1 MVLAV
6 LAMSTCSPWVTWVVC
21 CPLIYIYIYMVYI
34 FSDLLEFLVDI
45 SYLCWRIF
53 NQLTLFIM
61 AVTRNNLSMKMNGK
75 VGAYSF
81 YTSTGGRQVA
91 RIANNSSNYGETAK
105 RTVAMQTR
113 RSRWGNLVSFYSAN
127 KDLMAR
133 AYERK
138 AANISDY
145 NRFMQLNI
153 PLASVSL
160 VKDDFMRGMAIL
172 QEYVIADGSLP
183 EIDVAE
189 VGEEGCVFNLLTKID
204 GEFADKTIGQV
215 SVDLLDNNPQLQ
227 AGDQLTFVSYT
238 NAGTTPSTIRI
249 YRHLCEMTIDT
260 NSAVSFGSLKYANII
275 AGNGLKVVIAGQGD
289 VFGQAIIHSR
299 SVGGSLLVSRAK
311 ITLNNDTLVEQF
323 SEPEAVK
330 RAINSYGV
338 DSEKLLEPGSTE
350 QPRPSSLPELAK
362 ISSII
367 SPLGCARLKITD
379 NQSGAVFYNEA
390 YLPLGTMV
398 NLSIVDSVGYN
409 IEKIPWPDEPEN
421 YEVVGDITFNIKGV
435 PTR

>member
-1 MVLAV
+1 
-6 LAMSTCSPWVTWVVC
+6 
-21 CPLIYIYIYMVYI
+21 
-34 FSDLLEFLVDI
+34 
-45 SYLCWRIF
+45 
-53 NQLTLFIM
+53 M

-138 AANISDY
+138 GANLSDY

-153 PLASVSL
+153 PLATVSL
-160 VKDDFMRGMAIL
+160 VKDDFLRGMAIL

-189 VGEEGCVFNLLTKID
+189 VQEDGCVFNLLTSLD
-204 GEFADKTIGQV
+204 GEFASYTIGAI
-215 SVDLLDNNPQLQ
+215 SVDLLDKNPQLQ
-227 AGDQLTFVSYT
+227 VGDQITFVSYT

-249 YRHLCEMTIDT
+249 YRHLCEMTIDPK
-260 NSAVSFGSLKYANII
+260 SAVSFGSLKYANMV
-275 AGNGLKVVIAGQGD
+275 AGNGLKIVLAGQGD

-311 ITLNNDTLVEQF
+311 ITLNSDTLVRQF
-323 SEPEAVK
+323 SAPEAVK
-330 RAINSYGV
+330 KAIDSYGV
-338 DSEKLLEPGSTE
+338 DNEKLLEPGSSE
-350 QPRPSSLPELAK
+350 QPAPRPIAPLAQISAVVNPTGSARMVIIDNATEAKYYDSASLPIGTIVGISFVASEGYSVNTVEPGLSDAENFEL
-362 ISSII
+362 
-367 SPLGCARLKITD
+367 
-379 NQSGAVFYNEA
+379 
-390 YLPLGTMV
+390 
-398 NLSIVDSVGYN
+398 
-409 IEKIPWPDEPEN
+409 
-421 YEVVGDITFNIKGV
+421 VGDVTFNITCTK
-435 PTR
+435 TA

>member
-1 MVLAV
+1 
-6 LAMSTCSPWVTWVVC
+6 
-21 CPLIYIYIYMVYI
+21 
-34 FSDLLEFLVDI
+34 
-45 SYLCWRIF
+45 
-53 NQLTLFIM
+53 M

-138 AANISDY
+138 GANLSDY

-153 PLASVSL
+153 PLATVSL
-160 VKDDFMRGMAIL
+160 VKDDFLRGMAIL
-172 QEYVIADGSLP
+172 QAYVIADGSLP

-189 VGEEGCVFNLLTKID
+189 IQEDGCVFNLLTGID

-215 SVDLLDNNPQLQ
+215 SQDLLDHNPQLQ
-227 AGDQLTFVSYT
+227 VGDQITFISYT

-249 YRHLCEMTIDT
+249 YRHLCELTLDT
-260 NSAVSFGSLKYANII
+260 KSAVSFGTLKYANII
-275 AGNGLKVVIAGQGD
+275 AGNALKVVIAGQGN

-299 SVGGSLLVSRAK
+299 SVGGTLLVSRAK
-311 ITLNNDTLVEQF
+311 ITLNSDTLVSQF
-323 SEPEAVK
+323 SAPEAVK
-330 RAINSYGV
+330 KAIDSYGV
-338 DSEKLLEPGSTE
+338 DNEKLLEPGSSE
-350 QPRPSSLPELAK
+350 QPRPTHIAPLA
-362 ISSII
+362 SIKVI
-367 SPLGCARLKITD
+367 PNPSDCGHIEITD
-379 NQSGAVFYNEA
+379 TETGSVYIDNA
-390 YLPLGTMV
+390 YL
-398 NLSIVDSVGYN
+398 SVGSVIRFNLKPSPGYS
-409 IEKIPWPDEPEN
+409 ISVTPDISDGETMEVFGDMTFQLIGTPEQ
-421 YEVVGDITFNIKGV
+421 
-435 PTR
+435 

>member
-1 MVLAV
+1 
-6 LAMSTCSPWVTWVVC
+6 
-21 CPLIYIYIYMVYI
+21 
-34 FSDLLEFLVDI
+34 
-45 SYLCWRIF
+45 
-53 NQLTLFIM
+53 M
-61 AVTRNNLSMKMNGK
+61 AVTRNNLSMKMSGK

-138 AANISDY
+138 GANLSDY

-153 PLASVSL
+153 PLATVSL

-189 VGEEGCVFNLLTKID
+189 VQEDGCVFNLLTGID
-204 GEFADKTIGQV
+204 GEFADRTIGQV
-215 SVDLLDNNPQLQ
+215 SIDLLDHNPQLME
-227 AGDQLTFVSYT
+227 GDQLTFISYT

-260 NSAVSFGSLKYANII
+260 KSAVSFGTLKYANII

-299 SVGGSLLVSRAK
+299 SAGGNLLVSRAK
-311 ITLNNDTLVEQF
+311 ITLNSDTLVRQF
-323 SEPEAVK
+323 SNPEAVK
-330 RAINSYGV
+330 KAIDSYGV
-338 DSEKLLEPGSTE
+338 DTEKLLEPGSPT
-350 QPRPSSLPELAK
+350 QPKPSHIAPLAK
-362 ISSII
+362 ISAVIEPPKCATFSVYDYESGQTFEGGASIRI
-367 SPLGCARLKITD
+367 G
-379 NQSGAVFYNEA
+379 
-390 YLPLGTMV
+390 
-398 NLSIVDSVGYN
+398 SVVALNSNPAPGFN
-409 IEKIPWPDEPEN
+409 IEVTPAVKDPGN
-421 YEVVGDITFNIKGV
+421 YTVEGDATFTITGTPNQ
-435 PTR
+435 

>member
-1 MVLAV
+1 
-6 LAMSTCSPWVTWVVC
+6 
-21 CPLIYIYIYMVYI
+21 
-34 FSDLLEFLVDI
+34 
-45 SYLCWRIF
+45 
-53 NQLTLFIM
+53 M

-138 AANISDY
+138 GANLSDY

-153 PLASVSL
+153 PLATVSL

-189 VGEEGCVFNLLTKID
+189 VQEDGCVFNLLTSLD
-204 GEFADKTIGQV
+204 GEFASYTIGAI
-215 SVDLLDNNPQLQ
+215 SVDLLDKNPQLQ
-227 AGDQLTFVSYT
+227 VGDQITFVSYS
-238 NAGTTPSTIRI
+238 NAGATPSTIRI
-249 YRHLCEMTIDT
+249 YRHLCEITIDT
-260 NSAVSFGSLKYANII
+260 KSAVSFGTLKYANMV
-275 AGNGLKVVIAGQGD
+275 AGNGLKIVLAGDGN

-299 SVGGSLLVSRAK
+299 SVGGNLLVSRAK
-311 ITLNNDTLVEQF
+311 IALNSDTLVRQF
-323 SEPEAVK
+323 SAPEAVK
-330 RAINSYGV
+330 KAIDSYGV
-338 DSEKLLEPGSTE
+338 DAEKLLEPGSSE
-350 QPRPSSLPELAK
+350 QPLPAHMPEMATISAVFDPPECARMELIDNATDAHYYNSASFPIGSNIK
-362 ISSII
+362 III
-367 SPLGCARLKITD
+367 SA
-379 NQSGAVFYNEA
+379 NE
-390 YLPLGTMV
+390 
-398 NLSIVDSVGYN
+398 GYN
-409 IEKIPWPDEPEN
+409 IEYLEPSLSDPES
-421 YEVVGDITFNIKGV
+421 VDIVGDITFNVKGRK
-435 PTR
+435 TT

>member
-1 MVLAV
+1 
-6 LAMSTCSPWVTWVVC
+6 
-21 CPLIYIYIYMVYI
+21 
-34 FSDLLEFLVDI
+34 
-45 SYLCWRIF
+45 
-53 NQLTLFIM
+53 M

-153 PLASVSL
+153 PLATVSL

-189 VGEEGCVFNLLTKID
+189 VQEDGCVFNLLTGID
-204 GEFADKTIGQV
+204 EEFADKTIGQV

-227 AGDQLTFVSYT
+227 QGDQLTFVSYT

-260 NSAVSFGSLKYANII
+260 KSAVSFGTLKYANII
-275 AGNGLKVVIAGQGD
+275 AGNGLKVVVAGQGD

-311 ITLNNDTLVEQF
+311 ITLNNDTLVRQF
-323 SEPEAVK
+323 SAPEAVK
-330 RAINSYGV
+330 KAIDSYGV
-338 DSEKLLEPGSTE
+338 DNEKLLEPGSPE
-350 QPRPSSLPELAK
+350 QTRPSHIENLAM
-362 ISSII
+362 IDSVI
-367 SPLGCARLKITD
+367 SPAGCARLKITD
-379 NQSGAVFYNEA
+379 KDTGSIFYDSA
-390 YLPLGTMV
+390 PFPIGTK
-398 NLSIVDSVGYN
+398 LSFEVVPSVGFDVDW
-409 IEKIPWPDEPEN
+409 EPQLGDPEN
-421 YEVVGDITFNIKGV
+421 YEVVGDLTFSIKGT
-435 PTR
+435 PKQG

>member
-1 MVLAV
+1 
-6 LAMSTCSPWVTWVVC
+6 
-21 CPLIYIYIYMVYI
+21 
-34 FSDLLEFLVDI
+34 
-45 SYLCWRIF
+45 
-53 NQLTLFIM
+53 M

-138 AANISDY
+138 GANLSDY

-189 VGEEGCVFNLLTKID
+189 VEETGMVFNLLSKID
-204 GEFADKTIGQV
+204 GEFADNTIGQI

-227 AGDQLTFVSYT
+227 EGDQLTFISYT

-260 NSAVSFGSLKYANII
+260 KSAVSFGTLKYANII
-275 AGNGLKVVIAGQGD
+275 AGNGNKVVIAGQGD

-311 ITLNNDTLVEQF
+311 ITLNSDTLVRQF
-323 SEPEAVK
+323 SAPEAVK
-330 RAINSYGV
+330 KAIDSYGV
-338 DSEKLLEPGSTE
+338 DADKLLEPGSSQ
-350 QPRPSSLPELAK
+350 QPRPSHIPSLATISAVITPPECATFLVRDSETGKSLGSEVSLP
-362 ISSII
+362 I
-367 SPLGCARLKITD
+367 G
-379 NQSGAVFYNEA
+379 
-390 YLPLGTMV
+390 
-398 NLSIVDSVGYN
+398 SIVSLDITPNESYN
-409 IEKIPWPDEPEN
+409 IVTSPNVEDTGQ
-421 YEVVGDITFNIKGV
+421 YVVTDDVTFTITGTPKQQ
-435 PTR
+435 

>member
-1 MVLAV
+1 
-6 LAMSTCSPWVTWVVC
+6 
-21 CPLIYIYIYMVYI
+21 MVYI
-34 FSDLLEFLVDI
+34 FSYLLGFLLNI
-45 SYLCWRIF
+45 GYICWRNS

-61 AVTRNNLSMKMNGK
+61 AVTRNNLSMKMNGR

-91 RIANNSSNYGETAK
+91 RIANNSSNFGETAK

-138 AANISDY
+138 GANLSDY

-160 VKDDFMRGMAIL
+160 MKDDFMRGMAIL

-189 VGEEGCVFNLLTKID
+189 IGEEGCVFNLLTSLD
-204 GEFADKTIGQV
+204 GEFAAYTIGQI
-215 SVDLLDNNPQLQ
+215 SVDLLDHNPQLQ
-227 AGDQLTFVSYT
+227 EGDQVTFVSYT

-249 YRHLCEMTIDT
+249 YRHLCEITIDT
-260 NSAVSFGSLKYANII
+260 KSAVSFGTLKYANMV
-275 AGNGLKVVIAGQGD
+275 AGNGLKVVLAGDGD

-299 SVGGSLLVSRAK
+299 SVDGNLLVSRTK
-311 ITLNNDTLVEQF
+311 ITLNSDTLVKQF
-323 SEPEAVK
+323 SAPEAVK
-330 RAINSYGV
+330 KAIDSYGV
-338 DSEKLLEPGSTE
+338 DAEKLLEPGSTE
-350 QPRPSSLPELAK
+350 QPNISPIAPLATINAEITPPECATFLIHDNATGLNYGSEASLPIGTSVAL
-362 ISSII
+362 
-367 SPLGCARLKITD
+367 RIT
-379 NQSGAVFYNEA
+379 EA
-390 YLPLGTMV
+390 P
-398 NLSIVDSVGYN
+398 GYN
-409 IEKIPWPDEPEN
+409 IVISPEIENRDEFFVTGSVTFKIT
-421 YEVVGDITFNIKGV
+421 GTHS
-435 PTR
+435 

>member
-1 MVLAV
+1 
-6 LAMSTCSPWVTWVVC
+6 
-21 CPLIYIYIYMVYI
+21 
-34 FSDLLEFLVDI
+34 
-45 SYLCWRIF
+45 
-53 NQLTLFIM
+53 M

-138 AANISDY
+138 GLNLSDY

-153 PLASVSL
+153 PLATVSL
-160 VKDDFMRGMAIL
+160 VRDDFMRGMAIL

-189 VGEEGCVFNLLTKID
+189 VQEDGCVFNLLTRID

-227 AGDQLTFVSYT
+227 QGDQITFVSYT
-238 NAGTTPSTIRI
+238 NAGATPSTIRI

-260 NSAVSFGSLKYANII
+260 KSAVSFGTLKYANII
-275 AGNGLKVVIAGQGD
+275 AGNGLKVVVAGQGD

-311 ITLNNDTLVEQF
+311 ITLNSDTLVRQF
-323 SEPEAVK
+323 SAPEAVK
-330 RAINSYGV
+330 KAIDSYGV
-338 DSEKLLEPGSTE
+338 DTEKLLEPGSSE
-350 QPRPSSLPELAK
+350 QPKPTHMPEMAK
-362 ISSII
+362 ILITNIPSDSGSIRIVNEDDSI
-367 SPLGCARLKITD
+367 S
-379 NQSGAVFYNEA
+379 AVNFLA
-390 YLPLGTMV
+390 VPIGTTISLQPQPEDGFTLQGIEPTYPVQQNIVV
-398 NLSIVDSVGYN
+398 NGDMSLTASWKASV
-409 IEKIPWPDEPEN
+409 
-421 YEVVGDITFNIKGV
+421 
-435 PTR
+435 

>member
-1 MVLAV
+1 
-6 LAMSTCSPWVTWVVC
+6 
-21 CPLIYIYIYMVYI
+21 
-34 FSDLLEFLVDI
+34 
-45 SYLCWRIF
+45 
-53 NQLTLFIM
+53 M

-105 RTVAMQTR
+105 RTIAMQTR

-138 AANISDY
+138 GANLSDY
-145 NRFMQLNI
+145 NRFMQLNV

-189 VGEEGCVFNLLTKID
+189 VGEDGCVFNLLTKID
-204 GEFADKTIGQV
+204 GEFADKTIGQI

-227 AGDQLTFVSYT
+227 EGDQLTFISYT

-260 NSAVSFGSLKYANII
+260 KSAVSFGTLKYANII

-311 ITLNNDTLVEQF
+311 ITLNNDTLVRQF
-323 SEPEAVK
+323 SAPEAVQK
-330 RAINSYGV
+330 AIASYGV
-338 DSEKLLEPGSTE
+338 DNEKLLEPGSPE
-350 QPRPSSLPELAK
+350 QPRTGHLPAL
-362 ISSII
+362 
-367 SPLGCARLKITD
+367 PLIQTIVEPEGSANLQITVKD
-379 NQSGAVFYNEA
+379 SGAVFYNTA
-390 YLPLGTMV
+390 SLPIGT
-398 NLSIVDSVGYN
+398 IVSLNVSSPAGWESDLLDAPV
-409 IEKIPWPDEPEN
+409 DLEN
-421 YEVVGDITFNIKGV
+421 YEVTGDVTFYIKS
-435 PTR
+435 TKAQ

>member
-1 MVLAV
+1 
-6 LAMSTCSPWVTWVVC
+6 
-21 CPLIYIYIYMVYI
+21 
-34 FSDLLEFLVDI
+34 
-45 SYLCWRIF
+45 
-53 NQLTLFIM
+53 M

-133 AYERK
+133 AYEHK

-183 EIDVAE
+183 GIDVAE
-189 VGEEGCVFNLLTKID
+189 VQEDGCVFNLLTMID
-204 GEFADKTIGQV
+204 EEFADKTIGEV
-215 SVDLLDNNPQLQ
+215 SVDLIENNPQLQ
-227 AGDQLTFVSYT
+227 VGDQLTFVSYT

-249 YRHLCEMTIDT
+249 YRQLCEITLDPK
-260 NSAVSFGSLKYANII
+260 SAVSFGTLKYADII

-311 ITLNNDTLVEQF
+311 ITLNNDTLVKQF
-323 SEPEAVK
+323 SAPEAVK
-330 RAINSYGV
+330 KAIDSYGV
-338 DSEKLLEPGSTE
+338 DNEKLLEPGSPT
-350 QPRPSSLPELAK
+350 QPRPTHIAPLAK
-362 ISSII
+362 ISAVITPPDCATFNVYDYESEQTFEGGASLQIGSVVSLNVKPAPGFTTEM
-367 SPLGCARLKITD
+367 SPL
-379 NQSGAVFYNEA
+379 
-390 YLPLGTMV
+390 
-398 NLSIVDSVGYN
+398 
-409 IEKIPWPDEPEN
+409 PEDPGR
-421 YEVVGDITFNIKGV
+421 YTVEGDVEFTIKG
-435 PTR
+435 TRQG

>member
-1 MVLAV
+1 
-6 LAMSTCSPWVTWVVC
+6 
-21 CPLIYIYIYMVYI
+21 
-34 FSDLLEFLVDI
+34 
-45 SYLCWRIF
+45 
-53 NQLTLFIM
+53 M

-138 AANISDY
+138 GANLSDY

-183 EIDVAE
+183 AIDVAE
-189 VGEEGCVFNLLTKID
+189 VQEDGCVFNLLTKID

-227 AGDQLTFVSYT
+227 QGDQLTFVSYT
-238 NAGTTPSTIRI
+238 NAGNTPSTIRI

-260 NSAVSFGSLKYANII
+260 KSAVSFGTLKYANII
-275 AGNGLKVVIAGQGD
+275 AGNGLKVVIAGQGN

-311 ITLNNDTLVEQF
+311 ITLNSDTLVRQF
-323 SEPEAVK
+323 SAPEAVK
-330 RAINSYGV
+330 KAIDSYGV
-338 DSEKLLEPGSTE
+338 DADKLLEPGSPE
-350 QPRPSSLPELAK
+350 QPAPRPIAPLAQISAVVNPTGSARLVITDKATQAKYYGSASLPIGTIVEISHELSEGYSL
-362 ISSII
+362 SSIE
-367 SPLGCARLKITD
+367 PG
-379 NQSGAVFYNEA
+379 
-390 YLPLGTMV
+390 
-398 NLSIVDSVGYN
+398 LSD
-409 IEKIPWPDEPEN
+409 PEN
-421 YEVVGDITFNIKGV
+421 FEVVGDVTFAITCTK
-435 PTR
+435 TA

>member
-1 MVLAV
+1 MLEVSAGR
-6 LAMSTCSPWVTWVVC
+6 AWATWAFS
-21 CPLIYIYIYMVYI
+21 CPLIIIYIYMVYI

-53 NQLTLFIM
+53 NKLTLFIM

-127 KDLMAR
+127 KDLLAR

-153 PLASVSL
+153 PLATVSL

-189 VGEEGCVFNLLTKID
+189 EGEEGLVFNLLTSLD
-204 GEFADKTIGQV
+204 GNFADYTIGAV
-215 SVDLLDNNPQLQ
+215 SVDLLDKNPQLQ
-227 AGDQLTFVSYT
+227 QGDQLTFISYT

-260 NSAVSFGSLKYANII
+260 KSAVSFGTLKYANIVV
-275 AGNGLKVVIAGQGD
+275 GNALKVAIAGQGD

-311 ITLNNDTLVEQF
+311 IKLNSDTLVSQF
-323 SEPEAVK
+323 SAPEAVK
-330 RAINSYGV
+330 KAIDSYGV
-338 DSEKLLEPGSTE
+338 DSDKLLEPGSPE
-350 QPRPSSLPELAK
+350 QPRPTHIAPLAK
-362 ISSII
+362 VSAVI
-367 SPLGCARLKITD
+367 SPAECGYLEIKD
-379 NQSGAVFYNEA
+379 NQTGSIYKNEA
-390 YLPLGTMV
+390 YFPAGTMV
-398 NLSIVDSVGYN
+398 SINVRANEGWNTNIDPDVDDNNL
-409 IEKIPWPDEPEN
+409 
-421 YEVVGDITFNIKGV
+421 YEVVGDITFKITGE
-435 PTR
+435 RIGQ

>member
-1 MVLAV
+1 
-6 LAMSTCSPWVTWVVC
+6 
-21 CPLIYIYIYMVYI
+21 
-34 FSDLLEFLVDI
+34 
-45 SYLCWRIF
+45 
-53 NQLTLFIM
+53 M

-138 AANISDY
+138 GANLSDY

-189 VGEEGCVFNLLTKID
+189 VQEDGCVFNLLTSLD
-204 GEFADKTIGQV
+204 GEFSGYTIGAI
-215 SVDLLDNNPQLQ
+215 SVDLLDKNPQLQ
-227 AGDQLTFVSYT
+227 QGDQITFVSYT
-238 NAGTTPSTIRI
+238 NAGATPSTIRI
-249 YRHLCEMTIDT
+249 YRHLCEMTLDPK
-260 NSAVSFGSLKYANII
+260 SAVSFGTLKYANMV
-275 AGNGLKVVIAGQGD
+275 AGNGLKIVLAGDGD

-299 SVGGSLLVSRAK
+299 SVGGNLLVSRAK
-311 ITLNNDTLVEQF
+311 IMLNSDTLVRQF
-323 SEPEAVK
+323 SAPEAVK
-330 RAINSYGV
+330 KAIDSYGV
-338 DSEKLLEPGSTE
+338 DTEKLLEPGSSQ
-350 QPRPSSLPELAK
+350 QPRPADIPSLAT
-362 ISSII
+362 IS
-367 SPLGCARLKITD
+367 
-379 NQSGAVFYNEA
+379 AVFTPEGCGTLTVYNKVTGDSDFAPMSVPIGTEVR
-390 YLPLGTMV
+390 LGFSA
-398 NLSIVDSVGYN
+398 NPGYN
-409 IEKIPWPDEPEN
+409 IAIDPVLEN
-421 YEVVGDITFNIKGV
+421 LDNYVVNGPIEFKVTGTSKG
-435 PTR
+435 

>member
-1 MVLAV
+1 
-6 LAMSTCSPWVTWVVC
+6 
-21 CPLIYIYIYMVYI
+21 
-34 FSDLLEFLVDI
+34 
-45 SYLCWRIF
+45 
-53 NQLTLFIM
+53 M

-138 AANISDY
+138 GTNLSDY

-153 PLASVSL
+153 PLATVSL

-189 VGEEGCVFNLLTKID
+189 VQEDGCVFNLLTSLD
-204 GEFADKTIGQV
+204 DEFASYTIGDI
-215 SVDLLDNNPQLQ
+215 SVDLLDKNPQLQ
-227 AGDQLTFVSYT
+227 VGDQLTFVSYT
-238 NAGTTPSTIRI
+238 NAGATPSTIRI
-249 YRHLCEMTIDT
+249 YRHLCEMTIDPK
-260 NSAVSFGSLKYANII
+260 SAVSFGSLKYANMV
-275 AGNGLKVVIAGQGD
+275 AGNGLKVVLAGDGD

-299 SVGGSLLVSRAK
+299 SVGGNLLVSRAK
-311 ITLNNDTLVEQF
+311 IMLNSDTLVRQF
-323 SEPEAVK
+323 SAPEAVK
-330 RAINSYGV
+330 KAIDSYGV
-338 DSEKLLEPGSTE
+338 DADKLLEPGSSQ
-350 QPRPSSLPELAK
+350 QPRPSHAPTLAT
-362 ISSII
+362 IS
-367 SPLGCARLKITD
+367 
-379 NQSGAVFYNEA
+379 AVFTPEGCGTLTVYNKVTGDSA
-390 YLPLGTMV
+390 FAPTSVPVGTTVRLGFKA
-398 NLSIVDSVGYN
+398 NPGYN
-409 IEKIPWPDEPEN
+409 IAIDPVIENPDN
-421 YEVVGDITFNIKGV
+421 YIVNGPIEFKVTGTSKG
-435 PTR
+435 

>member
-1 MVLAV
+1 
-6 LAMSTCSPWVTWVVC
+6 
-21 CPLIYIYIYMVYI
+21 
-34 FSDLLEFLVDI
+34 
-45 SYLCWRIF
+45 
-53 NQLTLFIM
+53 M

-91 RIANNSSNYGETAK
+91 RIANNSSNFGETAK

-138 AANISDY
+138 GANLSDY

-153 PLASVSL
+153 PLATVSL

-183 EIDVAE
+183 GIDVAE
-189 VGEEGCVFNLLTKID
+189 VEEDGCVFNLLTGID

-215 SVDLLDNNPQLQ
+215 SIDLLDHNPQLQ

-249 YRHLCEMTIDT
+249 YRHLCEMTLDT
-260 NSAVSFGSLKYANII
+260 KSAVSFGTLRYANII

-299 SVGGSLLVSRAK
+299 SVGGALLVSRAK
-311 ITLNNDTLVEQF
+311 ITLNSDTLVRQF

-330 RAINSYGV
+330 KAIASYGV
-338 DSEKLLEPGSTE
+338 DAEKLLEPGSPQ
-350 QPRPSSLPELAK
+350 QPRPSHTPSLATLSAVFTPENCGMLTIYDKVSGDSYTPPVSLPVGTEV
-362 ISSII
+362 
-367 SPLGCARLKITD
+367 RLDFTA
-379 NQSGAVFYNEA
+379 N
-390 YLPLGTMV
+390 P
-398 NLSIVDSVGYN
+398 GYN
-409 IEKIPWPDEPEN
+409 IAVEPVIEN
-421 YEVVGDITFNIKGV
+421 LNNYVVNGPIEFKVTGTSKG
-435 PTR
+435 

>member
-1 MVLAV
+1 
-6 LAMSTCSPWVTWVVC
+6 
-21 CPLIYIYIYMVYI
+21 
-34 FSDLLEFLVDI
+34 
-45 SYLCWRIF
+45 
-53 NQLTLFIM
+53 M

-91 RIANNSSNYGETAK
+91 RIANNSSNFGDTAK

-153 PLASVSL
+153 PLATVSL

-189 VGEEGCVFNLLTKID
+189 VQEDGCVFNLLTGID
-204 GEFADKTIGQV
+204 GEFADKTIGQI
-215 SVDLLDNNPQLQ
+215 SVDLLDHNPQLQ
-227 AGDQLTFVSYT
+227 AGDQITFVSYT

-260 NSAVSFGSLKYANII
+260 KSAVSFGTLKYANII
-275 AGNGLKVVIAGQGD
+275 AGNGLKVVVAGQGD

-311 ITLNNDTLVEQF
+311 ITLNSDTLVRQF

-330 RAINSYGV
+330 KAIDSYGV
-338 DSEKLLEPGSTE
+338 DTEKLLEPGSPE
-350 QPRPSSLPELAK
+350 QPAPKPLPSSV
-362 ISSII
+362 S
-367 SPLGCARLKITD
+367 
-379 NQSGAVFYNEA
+379 V
-390 YLPLGTMV
+390 
-398 NLSIVDSVGYN
+398 SIVNVPSEGGHVVIERTDTNETAVNFMQVPVGT
-409 IEKIPWPDEPEN
+409 
-421 YEVVGDITFNIKGV
+421 EVSLSPVSKDGYSWAEFDGPFNETDPFIVNSNLVITSRFNKL
-435 PTR
+435 T

>member
-1 MVLAV
+1 
-6 LAMSTCSPWVTWVVC
+6 
-21 CPLIYIYIYMVYI
+21 
-34 FSDLLEFLVDI
+34 
-45 SYLCWRIF
+45 
-53 NQLTLFIM
+53 M

-153 PLASVSL
+153 PLATVSL

-189 VGEEGCVFNLLTKID
+189 VQEDGCVFNLLTGID

-227 AGDQLTFVSYT
+227 VGDQLTFVSYT

-249 YRHLCEMTIDT
+249 YRHLCEMTLDPK
-260 NSAVSFGSLKYANII
+260 SAVSFGSLKYANII
-275 AGNGLKVVIAGQGD
+275 AGNGLKAVIAGQGD

-311 ITLNNDTLVEQF
+311 ITLNSDTLVRQF
-323 SEPEAVK
+323 SAPEAVK
-330 RAINSYGV
+330 KAIDSYGV
-338 DSEKLLEPGSTE
+338 DADKLLEPGSS
-350 QPRPSSLPELAK
+350 QQARPTHIAPLAK
-362 ISSII
+362 ISAVITPPECATFSVHDYESNQDFEGGASLQIG
-367 SPLGCARLKITD
+367 SVVALNVNPAPGFTTVMTPL
-379 NQSGAVFYNEA
+379 
-390 YLPLGTMV
+390 
-398 NLSIVDSVGYN
+398 
-409 IEKIPWPDEPEN
+409 PEDPGN
-421 YEVVGDITFNIKGV
+421 YTVEGDVEFTIKG
-435 PTR
+435 TRQG

>member
-1 MVLAV
+1 
-6 LAMSTCSPWVTWVVC
+6 
-21 CPLIYIYIYMVYI
+21 
-34 FSDLLEFLVDI
+34 
-45 SYLCWRIF
+45 
-53 NQLTLFIM
+53 M

-127 KDLMAR
+127 RDLMAR

-138 AANISDY
+138 GANLSDY

-189 VGEEGCVFNLLTKID
+189 VGEDGCVFNLLTKTD
-204 GEFADKTIGQV
+204 GEFADKTIGQI

-227 AGDQLTFVSYT
+227 QGDQITFVSYT
-238 NAGTTPSTIRI
+238 NSGTTPSTIRI

-260 NSAVSFGSLKYANII
+260 KSAVSFGTLKYANIV
-275 AGNGLKVVIAGQGD
+275 AGNGNKIVIAGQGD

-311 ITLNNDTLVEQF
+311 ITLNSDTLVRQF
-323 SEPEAVK
+323 SAPEAVK
-330 RAINSYGV
+330 KAIDSYGV
-338 DSEKLLEPGSTE
+338 DTEKLLEPGSPE
-350 QPRPSSLPELAK
+350 QPAPTPIPALPK
-362 ISSII
+362 IQTIVEPEGS
-367 SPLGCARLKITD
+367 ANLKIAVKNT
-379 NQSGAVFYNEA
+379 GEVFYNTA
-390 YLPLGTMV
+390 SLPVGTIV
-398 NLSIVDSVGYN
+398 ELTAQASAGWEVALS
-409 IEKIPWPDEPEN
+409 PAPEDTSN
-421 YEVVGDITFNIKGV
+421 YEVTGDVTFYLKSTKEG
-435 PTR
+435 

>member
-1 MVLAV
+1 
-6 LAMSTCSPWVTWVVC
+6 
-21 CPLIYIYIYMVYI
+21 
-34 FSDLLEFLVDI
+34 
-45 SYLCWRIF
+45 
-53 NQLTLFIM
+53 
-61 AVTRNNLSMKMNGK
+61 MNGK

-138 AANISDY
+138 GANLSDY

-153 PLASVSL
+153 PIASVSL

-189 VGEEGCVFNLLTKID
+189 IGEDGCVFNLLTKLD
-204 GEFADKTIGQV
+204 GEFADNTIGQI
-215 SVDLLDNNPQLQ
+215 SVDLLNNNPQLQ
-227 AGDQLTFVSYT
+227 EGDQLTFVSYT

-260 NSAVSFGSLKYANII
+260 KSAVSFGTLKYSNIV
-275 AGNGLKVVIAGQGD
+275 AGNGLKVVLAGQVD

-299 SVGGSLLVSRAK
+299 SVGGNLLVSRAK
-311 ITLNNDTLVEQF
+311 ITLNSNTLVSQF
-323 SEPEAVK
+323 SAPEAVK
-330 RAINSYGV
+330 KAIDSYGV
-338 DSEKLLEPGSTE
+338 DTEKLLEPGSPE
-350 QPRPSSLPELAK
+350 QPAPSPIAPLAQILAVVNPTGSARMVIIDKATEAKYYDSALLPIGTIVG
-362 ISSII
+362 IS
-367 SPLGCARLKITD
+367 
-379 NQSGAVFYNEA
+379 FEA
-390 YLPLGTMV
+390 SEGYSV
-398 NLSIVDSVGYN
+398 NTIEPGLSD
-409 IEKIPWPDEPEN
+409 PEN
-421 YEVVGDITFNIKGV
+421 FELVGDVTFNVACTK
-435 PTR
+435 TA

>member
-1 MVLAV
+1 
-6 LAMSTCSPWVTWVVC
+6 
-21 CPLIYIYIYMVYI
+21 
-34 FSDLLEFLVDI
+34 
-45 SYLCWRIF
+45 
-53 NQLTLFIM
+53 M

-91 RIANNSSNYGETAK
+91 RIANNSSNFGETAK

-138 AANISDY
+138 GANLSDY

-183 EIDVAE
+183 MIDVAE
-189 VGEEGCVFNLLTKID
+189 VQEDGCVFNLLTKID
-204 GEFADKTIGQV
+204 GEFADKTIGQI

-227 AGDQLTFVSYT
+227 QGDQLTFVSYT

-260 NSAVSFGSLKYANII
+260 KSAVSFGSLKYANII
-275 AGNGLKVVIAGQGD
+275 AGNANKVVIAGQGD

-311 ITLNNDTLVEQF
+311 ITLNSDTLVRQF
-323 SEPEAVK
+323 SAPEAVK
-330 RAINSYGV
+330 KAIDSYGV
-338 DSEKLLEPGSTE
+338 DTEKLLEPGSPE
-350 QPRPSSLPELAK
+350 QPAPTPIPALPK
-362 ISSII
+362 IQTIVEPEGS
-367 SPLGCARLKITD
+367 ANLKIAVKNT
-379 NQSGAVFYNEA
+379 GEVFYNTA
-390 YLPLGTMV
+390 SLPVGTIV
-398 NLSIVDSVGYN
+398 ELTAQASAGWEVALS
-409 IEKIPWPDEPEN
+409 PAPEDTSN
-421 YEVVGDITFNIKGV
+421 YEVTGDVTFYLKSTKEG
-435 PTR
+435 

>member
-1 MVLAV
+1 
-6 LAMSTCSPWVTWVVC
+6 
-21 CPLIYIYIYMVYI
+21 
-34 FSDLLEFLVDI
+34 
-45 SYLCWRIF
+45 
-53 NQLTLFIM
+53 M

-138 AANISDY
+138 GANLSDY

-183 EIDVAE
+183 AIDVAE
-189 VGEEGCVFNLLTKID
+189 VQEDGSVFNLLTKID

-227 AGDQLTFVSYT
+227 QGDQLTFVSYT
-238 NAGTTPSTIRI
+238 NAGATPSTIRI

-260 NSAVSFGSLKYANII
+260 QSAVFFGTLKYANII

-299 SVGGSLLVSRAK
+299 SVGGNLLVSRAK
-311 ITLNNDTLVEQF
+311 ITLNSDTLVRQF
-323 SEPEAVK
+323 SAPEAVK
-330 RAINSYGV
+330 KAIDSYGV
-338 DSEKLLEPGSTE
+338 DTEKLLEPGSPE
-350 QPRPSSLPELAK
+350 QTRPTHMPDMATISAVINPPE
-362 ISSII
+362 
-367 SPLGCARLKITD
+367 CARMELVD
-379 NQSGAVFYNEA
+379 NATGAHYYNSASFPIGSNVQILISANE
-390 YLPLGTMV
+390 
-398 NLSIVDSVGYN
+398 GYTIDI
-409 IEKIPWPDEPEN
+409 IEPGLNDPEN
-421 YEVVGDITFNIKGV
+421 VDIVGDVTFNVKGHK
-435 PTR
+435 TT

>member
-1 MVLAV
+1 
-6 LAMSTCSPWVTWVVC
+6 
-21 CPLIYIYIYMVYI
+21 
-34 FSDLLEFLVDI
+34 
-45 SYLCWRIF
+45 
-53 NQLTLFIM
+53 M

-138 AANISDY
+138 SANLSDY

-153 PLASVSL
+153 PLATVSL

-183 EIDVAE
+183 EIGVAE
-189 VGEEGCVFNLLTKID
+189 VQEDGCVFNLLTGID

-215 SVDLLDNNPQLQ
+215 SVDLLDHNPQLQ
-227 AGDQLTFVSYT
+227 QGDQITFVDYT

-249 YRHLCEMTIDT
+249 YRHLCEMTLDT
-260 NSAVSFGSLKYANII
+260 RSAVSFGTLKYANIV

-311 ITLNNDTLVEQF
+311 ITLNSDTLMRQF

-330 RAINSYGV
+330 KAIASYGV
-338 DSEKLLEPGSTE
+338 DSEKLLEPGSPQ
-350 QPRPSSLPELAK
+350 QPAPKPITNLAM
-362 ISSII
+362 IDSVI
-367 SPLGCARLKITD
+367 SPAGCARLKITD
-379 NQSGAVFYNEA
+379 KDTGSIFYDSA
-390 YLPLGTMV
+390 PFPIGTQLQFDV
-398 NLSIVDSVGYN
+398 IPSEGYN
-409 IEKIPWPDEPEN
+409 VEWEPQFADPEN
-421 YEVVGDITFNIKGV
+421 YEVVGDLTFNIKGTPKV
-435 PTR
+435 

>member
-1 MVLAV
+1 
-6 LAMSTCSPWVTWVVC
+6 
-21 CPLIYIYIYMVYI
+21 
-34 FSDLLEFLVDI
+34 
-45 SYLCWRIF
+45 
-53 NQLTLFIM
+53 M

-138 AANISDY
+138 GLNLSDY

-153 PLASVSL
+153 PLATVSL
-160 VKDDFMRGMAIL
+160 VRNDFMRGMAIL

-189 VGEEGCVFNLLTKID
+189 VQEDGCVFNLLTRID

-227 AGDQLTFVSYT
+227 QGDQITFVSYT
-238 NAGTTPSTIRI
+238 NAGATPSTIRI

-260 NSAVSFGSLKYANII
+260 KSAVSFGTLKYANII
-275 AGNGLKVVIAGQGD
+275 AGNGLKVVVAGQGD

-311 ITLNNDTLVEQF
+311 ITLNSDTLVRQF
-323 SEPEAVK
+323 SAPEAVK
-330 RAINSYGV
+330 KAIDSYGV
-338 DSEKLLEPGSTE
+338 DSEKLLEPGSSE
-350 QPRPSSLPELAK
+350 QPRPTPTPSLATISAVITPEAAGMLQIINNETQERFDAPASFPIGTSVRLNFAPNMGYTLAVE
-362 ISSII
+362 
-367 SPLGCARLKITD
+367 PNPTD
-379 NQSGAVFYNEA
+379 RNNYIVTGPIEFKVT
-390 YLPLGTMV
+390 GTTE
-398 NLSIVDSVGYN
+398 G
-409 IEKIPWPDEPEN
+409 
-421 YEVVGDITFNIKGV
+421 
-435 PTR
+435 

>member
-1 MVLAV
+1 
-6 LAMSTCSPWVTWVVC
+6 
-21 CPLIYIYIYMVYI
+21 
-34 FSDLLEFLVDI
+34 
-45 SYLCWRIF
+45 
-53 NQLTLFIM
+53 M

-138 AANISDY
+138 GANLSDY

-189 VGEEGCVFNLLTKID
+189 VQEDGFVFNLLTGID

-215 SVDLLDNNPQLQ
+215 SVDLLDHNPQLQ
-227 AGDQLTFVSYT
+227 AGDQLTFISYT
-238 NAGTTPSTIRI
+238 NAGATPSTIRI

-260 NSAVSFGSLKYANII
+260 KSAVSFGILKYANII

-299 SVGGSLLVSRAK
+299 SVGGNLLVSRAK
-311 ITLNNDTLVEQF
+311 ITLNSDTLVRQF
-323 SEPEAVK
+323 SAPEAVK
-330 RAINSYGV
+330 KAIDSYGV
-338 DSEKLLEPGSTE
+338 DTEKLLEPGSHE
-350 QPRPSSLPELAK
+350 QPAPAPIPALAK
-362 ISSII
+362 ILITNTPSDAGSIRIVNEDEGI
-367 SPLGCARLKITD
+367 SAANFLSVPIGTTISLQPQPQEGYTLQGIEPTYPVQQDIVVNGDMSLTASWK
-379 NQSGAVFYNEA
+379 QSV
-390 YLPLGTMV
+390 
-398 NLSIVDSVGYN
+398 
-409 IEKIPWPDEPEN
+409 
-421 YEVVGDITFNIKGV
+421 
-435 PTR
+435 

>member
-1 MVLAV
+1 
-6 LAMSTCSPWVTWVVC
+6 
-21 CPLIYIYIYMVYI
+21 
-34 FSDLLEFLVDI
+34 
-45 SYLCWRIF
+45 
-53 NQLTLFIM
+53 M

-138 AANISDY
+138 GSNLSDY

-189 VGEEGCVFNLLTKID
+189 VQEDGCVFNLLTSLD
-204 GEFADKTIGQV
+204 GEFADNTIGTI
-215 SVDLLDNNPQLQ
+215 SVDLLAKNPQLQ
-227 AGDQLTFVSYT
+227 VGDQLTFVSYT

-249 YRHLCEMTIDT
+249 YRHLCEMTIDP
-260 NSAVSFGSLKYANII
+260 NSAVSFDTLKYANIV
-275 AGNGLKVVIAGQGD
+275 AGNGLKVVIAGQGN

-299 SVGGSLLVSRAK
+299 SAGGNLLVSRAE
-311 ITLNNDTLVEQF
+311 ITLNSDTLVRQF
-323 SEPEAVK
+323 SAPEAVK
-330 RAINSYGV
+330 KAIDSYGV
-338 DSEKLLEPGSTE
+338 DADKLLEPGSPE
-350 QPRPSSLPELAK
+350 QVAPSRLPDMAK
-362 ISSII
+362 VSVTCI
-367 SPLGCARLKITD
+367 P
-379 NQSGAVFYNEA
+379 SGAGDIGILNTDTQERTYNEA
-390 YLPLGTMV
+390 LVPIGTKIQLTRSINEGYEFV
-398 NLSIVDSVGYN
+398 TYVPEFTDGTDIAVTSDLSIQAVFRKTTPSV
-409 IEKIPWPDEPEN
+409 
-421 YEVVGDITFNIKGV
+421 
-435 PTR
+435 

>member
-1 MVLAV
+1 
-6 LAMSTCSPWVTWVVC
+6 
-21 CPLIYIYIYMVYI
+21 
-34 FSDLLEFLVDI
+34 
-45 SYLCWRIF
+45 
-53 NQLTLFIM
+53 M

-138 AANISDY
+138 GANLSDY

-183 EIDVAE
+183 TIDVAE
-189 VGEEGCVFNLLTKID
+189 VQEDGCVFNLLTKID
-204 GEFADKTIGQV
+204 GEFADKTIGQI

-227 AGDQLTFVSYT
+227 QGDQLTFVSYT
-238 NAGTTPSTIRI
+238 NTGTTPSTIRI

-260 NSAVSFGSLKYANII
+260 KSAVSFGTLKYANII

-311 ITLNNDTLVEQF
+311 ITLNSDTLVRQF
-323 SEPEAVK
+323 SEPEAVQK
-330 RAINSYGV
+330 AIASYGV
-338 DSEKLLEPGSTE
+338 DNEKLLEPGSPQ
-350 QPRPSSLPELAK
+350 QPRPTHMPEMAT
-362 ISSII
+362 ISAIVNPAGS
-367 SPLGCARLKITD
+367 ARLVITD
-379 NQSGAVFYNEA
+379 NATQAKYYGSAS
-390 YLPLGTMV
+390 LPIGSNV
-398 NLSIVDSVGYN
+398 NILFDASEGYSVNTVEPGLSD
-409 IEKIPWPDEPEN
+409 PEN
-421 YEVVGDITFNIKGV
+421 FDVVGDVTFNITCTK
-435 PTR
+435 TS

>member
-1 MVLAV
+1 
-6 LAMSTCSPWVTWVVC
+6 
-21 CPLIYIYIYMVYI
+21 
-34 FSDLLEFLVDI
+34 
-45 SYLCWRIF
+45 
-53 NQLTLFIM
+53 M

-138 AANISDY
+138 GANLSDY

-189 VGEEGCVFNLLTKID
+189 VEESAMVFNLLTTLD
-204 GEFADKTIGQV
+204 GEFKDYTIGAI
-215 SVDLLDNNPQLQ
+215 SVDLLGKNPQLQ
-227 AGDQLTFVSYT
+227 EGDQITFISYT

-249 YRHLCEMTIDT
+249 YRNLCEMTIDT
-260 NSAVSFGSLKYANII
+260 KSAVSFSTLKYADMV
-275 AGNGLKVVIAGQGD
+275 AGNGNKVAIAGQGD

-311 ITLNNDTLVEQF
+311 ITLNSETLVKQF
-323 SEPEAVK
+323 STPEAVK
-330 RAINSYGV
+330 KAIDSYGV
-338 DSEKLLEPGSTE
+338 DTEKLLEPGSSE
-350 QPRPSSLPELAK
+350 QPRPTHIDQLAM
-362 ISSII
+362 IDSVI
-367 SPLGCARLKITD
+367 SPAGCARLKITD
-379 NQSGAVFYNEA
+379 KGTGSVFYDSA
-390 YLPLGTMV
+390 PFPIGTILQFDLIPSENYNV
-398 NLSIVDSVGYN
+398 EWEPQLSD
-409 IEKIPWPDEPEN
+409 PEN
-421 YEVVGDITFNIKGV
+421 YEVIGDFTFSIKGT
-435 PTR
+435 PKQQ

>member
-1 MVLAV
+1 
-6 LAMSTCSPWVTWVVC
+6 
-21 CPLIYIYIYMVYI
+21 
-34 FSDLLEFLVDI
+34 
-45 SYLCWRIF
+45 
-53 NQLTLFIM
+53 
-61 AVTRNNLSMKMNGK
+61 MNGK

-138 AANISDY
+138 SANLSDY

-189 VGEEGCVFNLLTKID
+189 VGEDGCVFNLLTKID
-204 GEFADKTIGQV
+204 GEFADKTIGQI
-215 SVDLLDNNPQLQ
+215 SLDLLDNNPQLQ
-227 AGDQLTFVSYT
+227 QGDQLTFVSYT

-260 NSAVSFGSLKYANII
+260 KSAVSFGTLKYANMV
-275 AGNGLKVVIAGQGD
+275 AGNGLKVVLAGDGD

-299 SVGGSLLVSRAK
+299 SAGGNLLVSRAK
-311 ITLNNDTLVEQF
+311 ITLNSDTLVRQF
-323 SEPEAVK
+323 SAPEAVK
-330 RAINSYGV
+330 KAIDSYGV
-338 DSEKLLEPGSTE
+338 DTEKLLEPGSSE
-350 QPRPSSLPELAK
+350 QPRPTHMPEMAK
-362 ISSII
+362 ISAVITPAECGYLQIEDNETNII
-367 SPLGCARLKITD
+367 YK
-379 NQSGAVFYNEA
+379 NEA
-390 YLPLGTMV
+390 YLPIGTRV
-398 NLSIVDSVGYN
+398 SVLSIANDGWSVNVDPALSN
-409 IEKIPWPDEPEN
+409 NDD
-421 YEVVGDITFNIKGV
+421 YEVVGDITFKITGNRTSV
-435 PTR
+435 

>member
-1 MVLAV
+1 
-6 LAMSTCSPWVTWVVC
+6 
-21 CPLIYIYIYMVYI
+21 
-34 FSDLLEFLVDI
+34 
-45 SYLCWRIF
+45 
-53 NQLTLFIM
+53 M

-91 RIANNSSNYGETAK
+91 RIANNSSNYGDTAK

-138 AANISDY
+138 GANLSDY

-153 PLASVSL
+153 PLATVSL

-189 VGEEGCVFNLLTKID
+189 IEETGMVFNLLSKID
-204 GEFADKTIGQV
+204 GEFADNTIGQI

-227 AGDQLTFVSYT
+227 EGDQLTFVSYT

-249 YRHLCEMTIDT
+249 YRQLCEMTIDT
-260 NSAVSFGSLKYANII
+260 KSAVSFGTLKYANII
-275 AGNGLKVVIAGQGD
+275 AGNGNKVVIAGQGD

-299 SVGGSLLVSRAK
+299 SVGGTLLVSRAK
-311 ITLNNDTLVEQF
+311 ITLNSDTLVRQF
-323 SEPEAVK
+323 SAPEAVK
-330 RAINSYGV
+330 KAIDSYGV
-338 DSEKLLEPGSTE
+338 DGEKLLEPGSPE
-350 QPRPSSLPELAK
+350 QPRPAHIPEMAK
-362 ISSII
+362 IFVTNTPSDAGSIRIVNEDDAI
-367 SPLGCARLKITD
+367 SADNFLAVPIGTTITLQPQPEEGFTLQGIEPTYPVQQD
-379 NQSGAVFYNEA
+379 IV
-390 YLPLGTMV
+390 V
-398 NLSIVDSVGYN
+398 NGDMSLTASWKRSV
-409 IEKIPWPDEPEN
+409 
-421 YEVVGDITFNIKGV
+421 
-435 PTR
+435 

>member
-1 MVLAV
+1 
-6 LAMSTCSPWVTWVVC
+6 
-21 CPLIYIYIYMVYI
+21 
-34 FSDLLEFLVDI
+34 
-45 SYLCWRIF
+45 
-53 NQLTLFIM
+53 M

-91 RIANNSSNYGETAK
+91 RIANNSSNYGESAK

-138 AANISDY
+138 GANLSDY

-153 PLASVSL
+153 PLATVSL

-183 EIDVAE
+183 GLDVAE
-189 VGEEGCVFNLLTKID
+189 VQEEGCVFNLLTGID

-215 SVDLLDNNPQLQ
+215 SVDLLDHNPQLQ
-227 AGDQLTFVSYT
+227 TGDQLTFVSYT

-249 YRHLCEMTIDT
+249 YRHLCEMTIDPK
-260 NSAVSFGSLKYANII
+260 SAVSFGTLKYANII

-289 VFGQAIIHSR
+289 IFGQAIIHSR

-311 ITLNNDTLVEQF
+311 ITLNSDTLVRQF
-323 SEPEAVK
+323 SAPEAVK
-330 RAINSYGV
+330 KAIDSYGV
-338 DSEKLLEPGSTE
+338 DAEKLLEPGSPE
-350 QPRPSSLPELAK
+350 QPSPAPVPSLATISVECSPSNAGTIRFKAEGSEEYSVGSISVPVGTSITMYKETQSGYTFDRIEPELQFDTPFVVE
-362 ISSII
+362 SSI
-367 SPLGCARLKITD
+367 SAVAYFTA
-379 NQSGAVFYNEA
+379 NQ
-390 YLPLGTMV
+390 
-398 NLSIVDSVGYN
+398 
-409 IEKIPWPDEPEN
+409 
-421 YEVVGDITFNIKGV
+421 
-435 PTR
+435 

>member
-1 MVLAV
+1 
-6 LAMSTCSPWVTWVVC
+6 
-21 CPLIYIYIYMVYI
+21 
-34 FSDLLEFLVDI
+34 
-45 SYLCWRIF
+45 
-53 NQLTLFIM
+53 M

-138 AANISDY
+138 GANLSDY

-153 PLASVSL
+153 PLATVSL

-183 EIDVAE
+183 TIDVAE
-189 VGEEGCVFNLLTKID
+189 VQEDGCVFNLLTKID
-204 GEFADKTIGQV
+204 GEFADKTIGQI

-227 AGDQLTFVSYT
+227 QGDQLTFVSYT

-260 NSAVSFGSLKYANII
+260 KSAVSFGTLKYANII

-299 SVGGSLLVSRAK
+299 SVGGNLLVSRAK
-311 ITLNNDTLVEQF
+311 ITLNSDTLVRQF
-323 SEPEAVK
+323 SAPEAVK
-330 RAINSYGV
+330 KAIDSYGV
-338 DSEKLLEPGSTE
+338 DADKLLEPGSSE
-350 QPRPSSLPELAK
+350 QPRPTHMPEMAT
-362 ISSII
+362 ISAVIN
-367 SPLGCARLKITD
+367 PPECGRLKITD
-379 NQSGAVFYNEA
+379 NATGAIFYNQA
-390 YLPLGTMV
+390 SLPIGS
-398 NLSIVDSVGYN
+398 SIAVTSVASAGYRVTDMQ
-409 IEKIPWPDEPEN
+409 PSYSDPEN
-421 YEVVGDITFNIKGV
+421 IDVVGDITFTLTGQAQ
-435 PTR
+435 

>member
-1 MVLAV
+1 
-6 LAMSTCSPWVTWVVC
+6 
-21 CPLIYIYIYMVYI
+21 
-34 FSDLLEFLVDI
+34 
-45 SYLCWRIF
+45 
-53 NQLTLFIM
+53 M

-138 AANISDY
+138 GANLSDY
-145 NRFMQLNI
+145 NRFMQLNV

-189 VGEEGCVFNLLTKID
+189 VQEDGCVFNLLTKID
-204 GEFADKTIGQV
+204 GEFADKTIGQI
-215 SVDLLDNNPQLQ
+215 SVDLLENNPQLQ
-227 AGDQLTFVSYT
+227 QGDQLTFVSYT

-260 NSAVSFGSLKYANII
+260 KSAVSFGTLKYANII
-275 AGNGLKVVIAGQGD
+275 AGNGLKVVVAGQGD

-299 SVGGSLLVSRAK
+299 SVGGSLLVSHAK
-311 ITLNNDTLVEQF
+311 ITLNSDTLVRQF
-323 SEPEAVK
+323 SAPEAVK
-330 RAINSYGV
+330 KAIDSYGV
-338 DSEKLLEPGSTE
+338 DTEKLLEPGSSE
-350 QPRPSSLPELAK
+350 QPRPSHIGPIAK
-362 ISSII
+362 ISAVIT
-367 SPLGCARLKITD
+367 PPECATFSVHDYESGQNFEGGASLPIGSVVALNVNPAPGFTTVMTPALEDPGNYTVEGNVEFTIT
-379 NQSGAVFYNEA
+379 
-390 YLPLGTMV
+390 GTRQ
-398 NLSIVDSVGYN
+398 G
-409 IEKIPWPDEPEN
+409 
-421 YEVVGDITFNIKGV
+421 
-435 PTR
+435 

>member
-1 MVLAV
+1 
-6 LAMSTCSPWVTWVVC
+6 
-21 CPLIYIYIYMVYI
+21 
-34 FSDLLEFLVDI
+34 
-45 SYLCWRIF
+45 
-53 NQLTLFIM
+53 M

-138 AANISDY
+138 GANLSDY

-153 PLASVSL
+153 PLATVSL

-183 EIDVAE
+183 EINVAE
-189 VGEEGCVFNLLTKID
+189 VQEDGCVFNLLTGID
-204 GEFADKTIGQV
+204 GEFADMTIGQI
-215 SVDLLDNNPQLQ
+215 SVDLLDHNPQLQ
-227 AGDQLTFVSYT
+227 QGDQLTFVSYT
-238 NAGTTPSTIRI
+238 NAGNTPSTIRI

-260 NSAVSFGSLKYANII
+260 KSAVSFGSLKYANII
-275 AGNGLKVVIAGQGD
+275 AGNALKVVISGQGD

-311 ITLNNDTLVEQF
+311 ITLNSDTLIRQF
-323 SEPEAVK
+323 SAPEAVK
-330 RAINSYGV
+330 KAIDSYGV
-338 DSEKLLEPGSTE
+338 DSEKLLEPGSPE
-350 QPRPSSLPELAK
+350 QPAPAPIAPLATITVVNNPASGGNFTINNEDTSESSVNVLSVPSGTSISLEDNAKSGYSLEKIEPSLPIGQPFAAN
-362 ISSII
+362 SSIT
-367 SPLGCARLKITD
+367 IT
-379 NQSGAVFYNEA
+379 A
-390 YLPLGTMV
+390 YWKQ
-398 NLSIVDSVGYN
+398 NA
-409 IEKIPWPDEPEN
+409 
-421 YEVVGDITFNIKGV
+421 
-435 PTR
+435 